1 MLLFATVSSEDV
13 AEVMSI
19 TIKLINKHHMEQQD
33 TSSELVGAVILTVLI
48 IWAIVGIVH
57 WLS

>member
-1 MLLFATVSSEDV
+1 
-13 AEVMSI
+13 
-19 TIKLINKHHMEQQD
+19 MEQQD